1 MSPSNHHP
9 IRYYNTDIYKGK
21 EYKNCKNILIICKK
35 MLDICLD
42 LLYNYKLHN

>member
-9 IRYYNTDIYKGK
+9 IKYYNTNIYIKV
-21 EYKNCKNILIICKK
+21 KNMIIVKYFNYLQK